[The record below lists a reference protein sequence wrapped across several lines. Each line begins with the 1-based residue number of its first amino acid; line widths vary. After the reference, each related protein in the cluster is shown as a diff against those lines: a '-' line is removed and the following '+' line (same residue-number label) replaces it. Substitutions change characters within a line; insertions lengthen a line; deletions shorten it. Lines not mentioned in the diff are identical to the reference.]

1 MPCGKVAKQGKQL
14 KTPRVGCAKEKVT
27 KAAQLWV
34 FWQGVMYRRQ
44 HGIGTSCCSQESA
57 HCWKQSSNMAQI
69 VA

>member
-1 MPCGKVAKQGKQL
+1 M
-14 KTPRVGCAKEKVT
+14 KVT

-69 VA
+69 AAELHPFLKGTLMPSSHGLP